1 MNEEIRRQWI
11 ACSKVFVALVIA
23 CMWGF
28 AGVGVEI
35 TRKFVLPLIL
45 ACVCMAYDYLQR
57 KDNGYELIFGLMIK
71 NRHVR
76 LIKYALM
83 FPLYYAVMAIFAYG
97 AGSWLRPLVGP
108 FFQRVIVGFMWSIP
122 AVMVAWANSNWKM
135 YWRHV
140 AAFTLAMCLVGGLNV
155 VEARGEETI
164 IGFLWV
170 FLVPF
175 MVKYEGVKT

>member
-83 FPLYYAVMAIFAYG
+83 FPLYYCAMAIFAYG
-97 AGSWLRPLVGP
+97 AGSWLRPLVGK
-108 FFQRVIVGFMWSIP
+108 FFQRVIVGFMWALP
-122 AVMVAWANSNWKM
+122 AGMIAWASESKWPV
-135 YWRHV
+135 YLLHV
-140 AAFTLAMCLVGGLNV
+140 VGFTVVMCTIGGLNL
-155 VEARGEETI
+155 VEARSEETI
-164 IGFLWV
+164 IGFVWA
-170 FLVPF
+170 FLPLF
-175 MVKYEGVKT
+175 MVKYD